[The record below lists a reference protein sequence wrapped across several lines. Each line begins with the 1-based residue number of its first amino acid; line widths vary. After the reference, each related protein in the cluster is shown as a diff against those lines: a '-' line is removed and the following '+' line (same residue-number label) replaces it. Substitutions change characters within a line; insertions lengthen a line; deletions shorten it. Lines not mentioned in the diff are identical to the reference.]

1 MSLDPVWTAL
11 WLVLCAAAFAVPG
24 LLYAR
29 RQRDGLDSYIAAR
42 NTQNTRATVLTLLA
56 TSLGTWILFGPAQAA
71 TWGGISAVLG
81 YALGSLAPPLV
92 MIPLGRRM
100 RELIPEGHGLTEFV
114 IHRYGRVMY
123 AFTLSIM
130 LFYLFILLAA
140 SLTAVAQMVTL
151 LAPIP
156 LGLTAGVVMLAT
168 VVYTFYGGLRAS
180 IFTDKVQMVV
190 ILPLLALL
198 VFFGWQAAGGAAPTL
213 EGLRQRA
220 PELLDVTDT
229 GGVRAGLTFFIA
241 VVLTGL
247 FYQGTWQR
255 IYAAKNI
262 RVLRKSFWISG
273 LFNLP
278 VIVTMGLFGLAF
290 VGLDLEGDG
299 SVALFSVLL
308 DSVPLWFALA
318 LIPLGLALVMS
329 SADST
334 INATSS
340 IIAVD
345 MHRLLPR
352 ASEATLMRFARWLI
366 VVAAVPIT
374 LVASQGYSVLYLF
387 LLADL
392 LCSAAA
398 FAVFFGL
405 FNRRY
410 DGRHAVISTACGLI
424 AGLVMFPAPGAGTD
438 SLLESF
444 LLAALVPVAAS
455 VVLMR
460 VMPAREHY
468 DFARLATLVRRFG
481 RAP

>member
-11 WLVLCAAAFAVPG
+11 WLMLCAAAFAVPG

-29 RQRDGLDSYIAAR
+29 RQRVDLDDYIVAR
-42 NTQNTRATVLTLLA
+42 NSQNTWATVITLLA
-56 TSLGTWILFGPAQAA
+56 TTLGSWVLFGPAQAA
-71 TWGGISAVLG
+71 TWGGISAILG
-81 YALGSLAPPLV
+81 YALGSCVARLI
-92 MIPLGRRM
+92 MIPLGQRM

-114 IHRYGRVMY
+114 IHRYGRTMY
-123 AFTLSIM
+123 AFMLSIM
-130 LFYLFILLAA
+130 LFYLFISLAA
-140 SLTAVAQMVTL
+140 GLTALAFMVTL

-156 LGLTAGVVMLAT
+156 LWLTASVTMFAT
-168 VVYTFYGGLRAS
+168 VLYTFYGGLRAS

-198 VFFGWQAAGGAAPTL
+198 VFFGWQASGGVTPTL
-213 EGLRQRA
+213 EGLSYRA
-220 PELLDVTDT
+220 PKLLDFTDL

-247 FYQGTWQR
+247 FYQGNWQR
-255 IYAAKNI
+255 IYAAKNV
-262 RVLRKSFWISG
+262 RVLRNSFWISG

-278 VIVTMGLFGLAF
+278 IIFMMGLFGLAF
-290 VGLDLEGDG
+290 VGLGLEGDG

-308 DSVPLWFALA
+308 DSVPPWFALA

-334 INATSS
+334 ISAASS

-345 MHRLLPR
+345 MHRLIPH
-352 ASEATLMRFARWLI
+352 ASDVTLMRLARWLI
-366 VVAAVPIT
+366 VTAAIPITWVAA
-374 LVASQGYSVLYLF
+374 QGYSVLYLF

-398 FAVFFGL
+398 FPVFFGL

-410 DGRHAVISTACGLI
+410 DGRNAVISTACGLVAGI
-424 AGLVMFPAPGAGTD
+424 AVFPLPGADTD

-444 LLAALVPVAAS
+444 LLAALIPVIVSA
-455 VVLMR
+455 VLIR
-460 VMPAREHY
+460 LMPARQNY
-468 DFARLATLVRRFG
+468 DFTRLSILVRRLG
-481 RAP
+481 QQS

>member
-1 MSLDPVWTAL
+1 MQLDPTWTAL
-11 WLVLCAAAFAVPG
+11 WLVLCAVVFAVPG

-29 RQRDGLDSYIAAR
+29 RHRDDLDDYISAR

-56 TSLGTWILFGPAQAA
+56 TTLGTWVLFGPAQAA
-71 TWGGISAVLG
+71 TWGGVGAILG
-81 YALGSLAPPLV
+81 YALGSCVPPLI

-114 IHRYGRVMY
+114 IHRYGRLMY

-130 LFYLFILLAA
+130 LFYLFISLAA
-140 SLTAVAQMVTL
+140 GLTAVAFMVTL

-156 LGLTAGVVMLAT
+156 LWLTASVVMTAT
-168 VVYTFYGGLRAS
+168 VIYTFYGGLRAS
-180 IFTDKVQMVV
+180 IFTDKVQMIV
-190 ILPLLALL
+190 ILPLLVLLL
-198 VFFGWQAAGGAAPTL
+198 VFGWQAAGGAGPTL
-213 EGLRQRA
+213 EGLAQNA
-220 PELLDVTDT
+220 PALLDITDA
-229 GGVRAGLTFFIA
+229 GGIRGGLTFFIA

-255 IYAAKNI
+255 IYAAKNVS
-262 RVLRKSFWISG
+262 VLRRSFWISG

-278 VIVTMGLFGLAF
+278 VVILMGLFGLAF
-290 VGLDLEGDG
+290 VGLGLEGDG

-308 DSVPLWFALA
+308 ADVPRWFALA

-345 MHRLLPR
+345 MHRLLPN
-352 ASEATLMRFARWLI
+352 ASEATLMRLARWLI
-366 VVAAVPIT
+366 VAAAVPIT
-374 LVASQGYSVLYLF
+374 WVASQGYSVLYLF

-398 FAVFFGL
+398 FPVFFGL

-410 DGRHAVISTACGLI
+410 DGRNAVISTACGLA
-424 AGLVMFPAPGAGTD
+424 AGLAMFPAPSAGTD
-438 SLLESF
+438 TLLESF
-444 LLAALVPVAAS
+444 LLAALVPVGVS
-455 VVLMR
+455 LVLMR
-460 VMPAREHY
+460 VLPAREHY
-468 DFARLATLVRRFG
+468 DFASLATLVRRFG
-481 RAP
+481 RQP